1 VTRDELCDAGAF
13 IDRLDAAADALRRD
27 PRRRGCTVHL
37 PRSGRLVVTG
47 DLHDNPINLERI
59 VRHADLHAGP
69 DRHVILQE
77 MIHGDRLV
85 NGVDLSH
92 RMLGRVAGLVLDHPG
107 QVHPLLANHELAQ
120 MRGDSVSKGGGDNV
134 ALFDDGLDWV
144 FGDDAE
150 AVAEAIRR
158 FVAAMPLALR
168 TESGILCSHS
178 LPPPTAM
185 DWFDPGVLDRDLVA
199 ADYAPPRGDAY
210 AMVWGRGHTGPQV
223 ARLAAAWGVEL
234 ICVGHG
240 FVETGAEA
248 VCPGLLM
255 INSDHERAA
264 LWRTELAAPPPA
276 ADVAAIEALPV
287 AALDAPAELGGR
299 GGDDGARETPGNR
312 R

>member
-1 VTRDELCDAGAF
+1 MSREDGRDDLADAGRF
-13 IDRLDAAADALRRD
+13 IERLDAAGEILRSD
-27 PRRRGCTVHL
+27 PRRRGATVHL
-37 PRSGRLVVTG
+37 PREGRLTVTG

-59 VRHADLHAGP
+59 LRYADLGGGA

-92 RMLGRVAGLVLDHPG
+92 RMLGRVAGLVVQHPG

-150 AVAEAIRR
+150 SVADAIGR

-178 LPPPTAM
+178 LPAPAAM
-185 DWFDPGVLDRDLVA
+185 KWFEPGILDRELVA
-199 ADYAPPRGDAY
+199 EDYAPPHGGAY
-210 AMVWGRGHTGPQV
+210 AMVWGRGHSAPQV
-223 ARLAAAWGVEL
+223 RELAEAWGVEL

-248 VCPGLLM
+248 TCPGLLM
-255 INSDHERAA
+255 INSDHDRAA
-264 LWRTELAAPPPA
+264 AWRTELAAPPPS
-276 ADVAAIEALPV
+276 ADVAAIEAMPLSAV
-287 AALDAPAELGGR
+287 DAMAELG
-299 GGDDGARETPGNR
+299 DGSR
-312 R
+312 